1 MLYWLLSSFN
11 ASSGFLY
18 GNAVN
23 FTTRAYLARW
33 LLVKSYFGRDK
44 VKTSAGA
51 AEAKLAS

>member
-11 ASSGFLY
+11 ASTGFLY

-23 FTTRAYLARW
+23 FTTRAYLAQR

-44 VKTSAGA
+44 VETSTGA
-51 AEAKLAS
+51 AKTKLA